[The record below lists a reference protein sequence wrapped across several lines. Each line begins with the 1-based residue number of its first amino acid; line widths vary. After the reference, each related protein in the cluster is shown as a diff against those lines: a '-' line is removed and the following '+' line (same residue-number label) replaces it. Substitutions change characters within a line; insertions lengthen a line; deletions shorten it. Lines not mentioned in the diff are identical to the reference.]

1 MGVVIMDIDV
11 TTTKTKIGNTLFI
24 VHAEFSETATET
36 AEQKLKRIINNHI
49 AELNND
55 NNNKN
60 MRILNR
66 RNKPL
71 KGLENPYFST

>member
-1 MGVVIMDIDV
+1 MDVDT

-24 VHAEFSETATET
+24 VHSEYSETATET

-49 AELNND
+49 TDLNED
-55 NNNKN
+55 NCNQNV
-60 MRILNR
+60 RTYNR